1 MPYGLREECGVFG
14 VFGCEDA
21 AVVTKHALL
30 ALQHRGQESAGIASS
45 DGHRLRAHKGMG
57 LVSEVFGGGKELQ
70 LPGTSAIGH
79 VRYSTT
85 GASSISNAQPLLVRY
100 CGGELAVAHNGN
112 LVNAAAI
119 RRELEAQGSIFQTT
133 MDTEV
138 IAHLVAREGNV
149 DFLEALGVCLRKL
162 RGAYALVFLQP
173 SRMFAVRDP
182 TGIRPLSVGRL
193 GAGWVVAS
201 ESCAFD
207 AIGAE
212 FVRDVA
218 PGEALVF
225 EEGHM
230 RAVQLLPGSPGRLCS
245 FEYIYF
251 ARPDSDLEGINV
263 HSARKRMGRAL
274 ARNCPVEADLV
285 VGVPDSSISAASGF
299 AEEAGIP
306 YEMGLVKNRYI
317 GRTFIQP
324 DQRLR
329 EASVRLKLNPL
340 RRVIEGKRVVL
351 VDDSIVRGTTMK
363 RIVGL
368 LREAGAREVHVRV
381 SSPPYRF
388 PCFYGIDT
396 SAEGE
401 LVAARMCVEEIRR
414 LVDADSLYY
423 LSEEALASAI
433 GRPAERLCTACFNG
447 SYPVPIEGAEGKFA
461 LEGHE
466 DRRW

>member
-1 MPYGLREECGVFG
+1 MPHELREECGVFG
-14 VFGCEDA
+14 VFGCEEA
-21 AVVTKHALL
+21 AVITKHGLL

-45 DGHRLRAHKGMG
+45 DGQRLYAHKGMG
-57 LVSEVFGGGKELQ
+57 LVSEVFSGGRELQ
-70 LPGTSAIGH
+70 LPGRSAIGH

-85 GASSISNAQPLLVRY
+85 GASNISNAQPLVVRY
-100 CGGELAVAHNGN
+100 CGGELAIAHNGN

-119 RRELEAQGSIFQTT
+119 RRQLEAQGSIFQTT

-138 IAHLVAREGNV
+138 IAHLIAREGSV
-149 DFLEALGVCLRKL
+149 EFMDALRVCLSRVK
-162 RGAYALVFLQP
+162 GAYALVFLQP
-173 SRMFAVRDP
+173 SRIVAVRDP
-182 TGIRPLSVGRL
+182 HGIRPLSVGRL
-193 GAGWVVAS
+193 GEGWVVAS

-207 AIGAE
+207 AVGAE
-212 FVRDVA
+212 FLRDVS
-218 PGEALVF
+218 PGEAVILDNH
-225 EEGHM
+225 GM
-230 RAVQLLPGSPGRLCS
+230 RSVQLLPGNQARLCS

-274 ARNCPVEADLV
+274 ARDYPVEADLV
-285 VGVPDSSISAASGF
+285 VGVPDSSISAASGY
-299 AEEAGIP
+299 AEEARIP

-363 RIVGL
+363 RIVAL

-381 SSPPYRF
+381 GSPPYRF
-388 PCFYGIDT
+388 PCYYGIDT

-401 LVAARMCVEEIRR
+401 LVASRMSVEEIRR
-414 LVDADSLYY
+414 AVNADSLYY

-433 GRPAERLCTACFNG
+433 GRQHLCTACFNG
-447 SYPVPIEGAEGKFA
+447 VYPVPIEGAGGKFA
-461 LEGHE
+461 LERVQGGQF
-466 DRRW
+466 